1 MRIALYGG
9 SFNPPH
15 LGHAEAA
22 QTVYE
27 ELRPD
32 ILYIV
37 PDNVPPHKD
46 MEEGA
51 PTAEQRLALC
61 RLAFADIPNAVVS
74 DMEIRREGRSYT
86 ADTVRLLREQ
96 HPEDELFLVMG
107 TDMLLCFDDWYQ
119 YEYLLQT
126 CTLAVL
132 SRDDDQELALLE
144 KKRELEEKHG
154 AKIRLLAHT
163 PLVMS
168 SSEIRERLRLRLR
181 AGLLDDKVY
190 SSIIQNGFYD
200 ALPELSWLREK
211 AYAYLEPERIAH
223 VVGCESEAVM
233 LAKTWGEDPD
243 NAATAGILHDI
254 TKRWKGEEQLNLC
267 RKYGIV
273 CDEAEKKNTSIL
285 HARTGAAMAKEL
297 FHISDEI
304 QSAIRWHTTGKP
316 DMTTLEKIVY
326 LADFIEPTR
335 DFPGLDELR
344 KLAYKDLN
352 GAMALALSLCMG
364 DLRRRNKDVYKD
376 TLDAYRWYC
385 EESDPGSIQG
395 G

>member
-22 QTVYE
+22 FSVYE
-27 ELRPD
+27 ELKPD
-32 ILYIV
+32 IFYII
-37 PDNVPPHKD
+37 PDHIPPHKGVD
-46 MEEGA
+46 EDD
-51 PTAEQRLALC
+51 PTPQQRLELC
-61 RLAFADIPNAVVS
+61 RLAFSEIPNVVVS
-74 DMEIRREGRSYT
+74 DMEIQRGGKSYT

-96 HPEDELFLVMG
+96 HPEDELILVIG
-107 TDMLLCFDDWYQ
+107 TDMLQCFDEWYQ
-119 YEYLLQT
+119 FEYLIEQ
-126 CTLAVL
+126 CTLACVA
-132 SRDDDQELALLE
+132 REDDQELEMLE
-144 KKRELEEKHG
+144 KIRSLQRLHG
-154 AKIRLLAHT
+154 AKALLIGHT
-163 PLVMS
+163 PLAMS

-190 SSIIQNGFYD
+190 SCIIRNGYYG

-211 AYAYLEPERIAH
+211 AYALLEPERIAH

-243 NAATAGILHDI
+243 NAAEAGILHDI
-254 TKRWKGEEQLNLC
+254 TKKFRGEEQLKLC

-273 CDEAEKKNTSIL
+273 YDEAEEKNTVIL

-297 FHISDEI
+297 FNISDEI
-304 QSAIRWHTTGKP
+304 AAAIRWHTTGKK

-335 DFPGLDELR
+335 DFPGLDALR
-344 KLAYKDLN
+344 ALAYKDLN
-352 GAMALALSLCMG
+352 AAMALALSMCMG
-364 DLRRRNKDVYKD
+364 DLRRRGGDIYKD
-376 TLDAYRWYC
+376 TLEAYHWYC
-385 EESDPGSIQG
+385 EERDE
-395 G
+395 